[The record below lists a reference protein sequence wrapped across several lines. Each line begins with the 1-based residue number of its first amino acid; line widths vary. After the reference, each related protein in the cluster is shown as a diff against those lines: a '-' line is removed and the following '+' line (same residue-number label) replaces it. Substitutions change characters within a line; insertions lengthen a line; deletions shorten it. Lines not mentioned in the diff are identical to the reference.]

1 MTKEP
6 ESTSGS
12 GDQWV
17 SSLLKAVREN
27 NPLVPDG
34 VFDRLELLL
43 KGQISEGDL
52 TPTNLKLVA
61 EQLIGEMVPKPP
73 EPEGKE

>member
-1 MTKEP
+1 MLEQS
-6 ESTSGS
+6 ESTTDS

-17 SSLLKAVREN
+17 SSLLKGFREN

-43 KGQISEGDL
+43 KGQISERDL
-52 TPTNLKLVA
+52 TPTNLKVVA
-61 EQLIGEMVPKPP
+61 EQLIGDMVPKPP
-73 EPEGKE
+73 EPEEKE

>member
-1 MTKEP
+1 MAKEP
-6 ESTSGS
+6 GSTKNS

-17 SSLLKAVREN
+17 SSLLKGVREN

-34 VFDRLELLL
+34 VFERLELLL
-43 KGQISEGDL
+43 KGQMSERDL
-52 TPTNLKLVA
+52 TPTNLKVVA
-61 EQLIGEMVPKPP
+61 EQLIRDVVSKPP